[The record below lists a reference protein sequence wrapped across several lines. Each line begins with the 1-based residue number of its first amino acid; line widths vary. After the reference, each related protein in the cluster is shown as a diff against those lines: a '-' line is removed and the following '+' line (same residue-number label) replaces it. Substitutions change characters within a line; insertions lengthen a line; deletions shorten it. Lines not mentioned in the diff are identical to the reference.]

1 MQLPKNHFK
10 ANLHSPTHGI
20 WNSMVNTYAVEICAG
35 AGFDWVVID
44 PEHAPFE
51 LTDVLHHL
59 QVLSGYPNVSAV
71 VRPPNHDAAYIKRLL
86 DTGARNLIVPMV
98 NTVAEAEGLVRA
110 MRYPPEGIRGV
121 ASALA
126 RASAFGK
133 IEEYTRNA
141 NREMCLVVQIETV
154 AALENIEA
162 IAAVDG
168 VDGLFI
174 GPADLAASMGYYGDG
189 GHPEVV
195 ATIEAAL
202 TRIKATGKA
211 GGILCF
217 SPEMTARYT
226 AAGATILAVGV
237 DLLALKEGI
246 MSIARSYFK

>member
-1 MQLPKNHFK
+1 MQLPKNKFK

-20 WNSMVNTYAVEICAG
+20 WHSLVNTYAAEICAG

-59 QVLSGYPNVSAV
+59 QVLSGYPGVSAV
-71 VRPPNHDAAYIKRLL
+71 VRPPGHAAAYIKRLL
-86 DTGARNLIVPMV
+86 DLGAQSLIVPMV
-98 NTVAEAEGLVRA
+98 NTVAEAEALVRA

-133 IEEYTRNA
+133 IENYTRDA
-141 NREMCLVVQIETV
+141 NQEMCLVVQIETV

-162 IAAVDG
+162 IAAVNG

-174 GPADLAASMGYYGDG
+174 GPADLAASMGYHGDG
-189 GHPEVV
+189 GHPDVV
-195 ATIEAAL
+195 AAIETAL
-202 TRIKATGKA
+202 SRIKATGKA
-211 GGILCF
+211 AGILCF

-226 AAGATILAVGV
+226 KAGATILAVGV

-246 MSIARSYFK
+246 MSIAQSYFK